1 MPSSVNGR
9 PSSAN
14 GRPSSAD
21 GSGAARVRPGRRPA
35 PLTGNGP
42 RRARIDGV
50 DGARVL
56 LWVIVAALVVAPL
69 GTVVSLGLADNHVP
83 QLVDDGVVVA
93 ARNSVVSAGLSA
105 ILAVVLATAMA
116 LLLDR
121 TNLPGRAALRLMLLS
136 PLLIPPFV
144 GAIAWTG
151 LLGPSGILNTFRSG
165 PLWNIYGGDGV
176 VFLLTVHSYPLAYLV
191 IAAALRRVPGDLE
204 QAARISG
211 ASAWYALRTVTLPLL
226 RPALLAAFTLTA
238 VSNLADFGIPA
249 LVGLPERY
257 VTLSTMV
264 YRYIQSGTVDRPLEV
279 VSTIGIALLVLAV
292 LAVGV
297 DRLLARRSWHLD
309 GPVTAPQTLPLG
321 AARVPAAV
329 IAWTAG
335 SALTVLPIL
344 ALATQA
350 LLPAPGV
357 PLRWENLTLD
367 SLVAATTAPG
377 TLVGVKNSLF
387 LAVGAAIVCTVLG
400 LAVGVLTTR
409 TRSRD
414 NTALTLVALLPQAV
428 PGLVI
433 AVGWLIVGRY
443 TGLFDTRWII
453 LCAYV
458 TAFLAIVV
466 QAVRAPLLS
475 TPAALEEAA
484 RSAGASRMRALFDVP
499 WRMTIPAAL
508 TGGVLVALTAVRE
521 LTMSV
526 LLVAPGTQTLGVSIF
541 NLQQAGDYNAAAA
554 LSLLVALVGIAGLG
568 LFASSKAA
576 R

>member
-1 MPSSVNGR
+1 M
-9 PSSAN
+9 
-14 GRPSSAD
+14 
-21 GSGAARVRPGRRPA
+21 PGR
-35 PLTGNGP
+35 LFDSVG
-42 RRARIDGV
+42 GV
-50 DGARVL
+50 RVT
-56 LWVIVAALVVAPL
+56 LWLFVAAVIVAPL
-69 GTVVSLGLADNHVP
+69 ATVVSLGFGGNHIA
-83 QLVDDGVVVA
+83 QLIDDDIVGA
-93 ARNSVVSAGLSA
+93 ATHSVVSAGLSA
-105 ILAVVLATAMA
+105 VFAVALATVMA

-121 TNLPGRAALRLMLLS
+121 TDLPGRGVLRLILLS
-136 PLLIPPFV
+136 PLMIPPFV

-151 LLGPSGILNTFRSG
+151 LLGPSGLVNRFWTERFGG

-176 VFLLTVHSYPLAYLV
+176 VFLLTVHSYPLAYLI
-191 IAAALRRVPGDLE
+191 IAAALRKVPGDLE
-204 QAARISG
+204 QIARIGG
-211 ASAWYALRTVTLPLL
+211 ASPWRAMRTVTLPLL

-249 LVGLPERY
+249 LIGLPERY

-279 VSTIGIALLVLAV
+279 VSTIGVVLLSLAV
-292 LAVGV
+292 LAVFV
-297 DRLLARRSWHLD
+297 DRRLSRRSRQLD
-309 GPVTAPQTLPLG
+309 GPVTAPQPLPLG
-321 AARVPAAV
+321 GGRLLAGAL
-329 IAWTAG
+329 IWTVG
-335 SALTVLPIL
+335 L
-344 ALATQA
+344 ALMGFPIFALASQA

-357 PLRWENLTLD
+357 PLTWDNLTLA
-367 SLVAATTAPG
+367 SIVAAVTAPG
-377 TLVGVKNSLF
+377 TVVGVQNSLL
-387 LAVGAAIVCTVLG
+387 LAVGAGIVCAFAG
-400 LAVGVLTTR
+400 LVIGVLTTR

-414 NTALTLVALLPQAV
+414 NAGLDLLAMLPQAV

-443 TGLFDTRWII
+443 TGLFDTRWVI

-466 QAVRAPLLS
+466 QAVRAPLS
-475 TPAALEEAA
+475 TTPGSLEEAA
-484 RSAGASRMRALFDVP
+484 RASGASRLRSLRDVP
-499 WRMTIPAAL
+499 VAMTVPAAA

-541 NLQQAGDYNAAAA
+541 TLQQAGDYNAASA

-568 LFASSKAA
+568 LFAGTRAG

>member
-1 MPSSVNGR
+1 MT
-9 PSSAN
+9 
-14 GRPSSAD
+14 SSAD
-21 GSGAARVRPGRRPA
+21 TLPSPVARIPSGRRPDQV
-35 PLTGNGP
+35 LGL
-42 RRARIDGV
+42 
-50 DGARVL
+50 RVA
-56 LWVIVAALVVAPL
+56 LWVFVTVLIVAPL
-69 GTVVSLGLADNHVP
+69 ATVVSLGAGGNHIG
-83 QLVDDGVVVA
+83 QLIDDDIAGA
-93 ARNSVVSAGLSA
+93 AANSIVSAGLSA
-105 ILAVVLATAMA
+105 LFAVALATVMA

-121 TNLPGRAALRLMLLS
+121 TGLPGRLILRLILLS

-151 LLGPSGILNTFRSG
+151 LLGPSGMVNQFWSEHFGG

-176 VFLLTVHSYPLAYLV
+176 VFLLTVHSYPMAYLI
-191 IAAALRRVPGDLE
+191 IASALKKVPGDLE
-204 QAARISG
+204 QVARIGG
-211 ASAWYALRTVTLPLL
+211 ASPLRAMRTVTLPLL

-257 VTLSTMV
+257 TTLSTMV

-279 VSTIGIALLVLAV
+279 VSTIGIALLLLAV
-292 LAVGV
+292 LAVV
-297 DRLLARRSWHLD
+297 ADRRLSRRHRQLD
-309 GPVTAPQTLPLG
+309 GPVTAPQVLPLA
-321 AARVPAAV
+321 AARIPSGAV
-329 IAWTAG
+329 AWIVGLSLTA
-335 SALTVLPIL
+335 LPIL
-344 ALATQA
+344 ALAGQA

-357 PLRWENLTLD
+357 PLTWDNLTLD
-367 SLVAATTAPG
+367 SIVAAVTAPG
-377 TLVGVKNSLF
+377 TVVGVRNSVV
-387 LAVGAAIVCTVLG
+387 LAVGAGIVCAVAG
-400 LAVGVLTTR
+400 LAIGVLTTR

-414 NTALTLVALLPQAV
+414 NAGLDLLAMLPQAI

-443 TGLFDTRWII
+443 TGLFDTRWVI

-466 QAVRAPLLS
+466 QAVRAPLS
-475 TPAALEEAA
+475 TTPTSLEEAA
-484 RSAGASRMRALFDVP
+484 RSSGASHLRSLRDVP
-499 WRMTIPAAL
+499 WAMTVPAAV

-541 NLQQAGDYNAAAA
+541 NLQQAGDYNAASA
-554 LSLLVALVGIAGLG
+554 LSLLVALVGIAALG
-568 LFASSKAA
+568 LVAGTRAA